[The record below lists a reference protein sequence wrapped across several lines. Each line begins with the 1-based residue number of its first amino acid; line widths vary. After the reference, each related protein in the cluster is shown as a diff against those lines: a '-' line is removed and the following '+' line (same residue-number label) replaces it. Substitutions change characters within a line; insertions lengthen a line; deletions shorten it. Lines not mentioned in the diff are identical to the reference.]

1 MSFLSNQWPVL
12 CINLRKRGWSPQP
25 IILHFMLS
33 QCSCHFPG
41 QWRHGTSLTSY
52 NRLKVLKRFCHAVLL
67 NWAVLNLHI
76 GLEANSSW
84 LRLHFGNMP
93 FYLFFTFLCFFHM
106 AYLTNS
112 SIKMEKFCHSWAQRK
127 KEGKAQLSLFPQ
139 HFQNLFSSLSYHLSQ
154 MTPEGLPTVSSY
166 NKTHA
171 NSWKPEWSINEQQRG
186 TAKLPKKL
194 NKSTM
199 L

>member
-1 MSFLSNQWPVL
+1 MFLS
-12 CINLRKRGWSPQP
+12 
-25 IILHFMLS
+25 
-33 QCSCHFPG
+33 FPRAMKTWNFFNFI
-41 QWRHGTSLTSY
+41 QQ
-52 NRLKVLKRFCHAVLL
+52 KVLKRCCHAVLL

-112 SIKMEKFCHSWAQRK
+112 SIKVEKFCYNWAQRK
-127 KEGKAQLSLFPQ
+127 KEGKEQLPLFPQ
-139 HFQNLFSSLSYHLSQ
+139 HFQNLFLSLSYHLSQ
-154 MTPEGLPTVSSY
+154 MTPEGLPTASSY

-171 NSWKPEWSINEQQRG
+171 TYQWSINEQQRG

-199 L
+199 LQQVSWGLSAPLVLMHHSDMGKK